1 MAWLVDT
8 NVLSELR
15 KGDRCHA
22 GVRAWFGLVED
33 ADLFTSVLVIGEI
46 RRGIELLRRRDIASA
61 AALDH
66 WLARLTEAYAERILP
81 IDTRVA
87 ERWGALSVPNPVP
100 TVDGLLAATALEHD
114 LTLVTRNTRH
124 VATLGVAVIDPFIDP
139 IEIAV

>member
-15 KGDRCHA
+15 KRDRCHA
-22 GVRAWFGLVED
+22 GVRAWFGLVKD

-46 RRGIELLRRRDIASA
+46 RHGIELLRRRDIASA
-61 AALDH
+61 SALDH

-87 ERWGALSVPNPVP
+87 ERWGAWSVPNLVP

-124 VATLGVAVIDPFIDP
+124 VAAVGVAVIDPFVDP
-139 IEIAV
+139 L

>member
-15 KGDRCHA
+15 KGDRCHV

-46 RRGIELLRRRDIASA
+46 RHGIELLRRRDIASA

-87 ERWGALSVPNPVP
+87 ERWGALSVPNPVS

-124 VATLGVAVIDPFIDP
+124 VATLGVAFVDPFIDP
-139 IEIAV
+139 P